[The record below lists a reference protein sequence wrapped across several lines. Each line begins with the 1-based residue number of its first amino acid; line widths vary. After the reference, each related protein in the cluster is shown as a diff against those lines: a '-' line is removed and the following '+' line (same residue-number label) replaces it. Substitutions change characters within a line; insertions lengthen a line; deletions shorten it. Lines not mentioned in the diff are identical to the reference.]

1 LGWPAARNTSAW
13 DPTGATKQILF
24 EKPPP
29 AANTPVPVP
38 APTPRKDVAA
48 PGLDVVELASGER
61 LVGKVREVSSASV
74 IVELAGQSIS
84 IERNKVRAILFD
96 KGREP

>member
-1 LGWPAARNTSAW
+1 
-13 DPTGATKQILF
+13 
-24 EKPPP
+24 
-29 AANTPVPVP
+29 
-38 APTPRKDVAA
+38 VAA